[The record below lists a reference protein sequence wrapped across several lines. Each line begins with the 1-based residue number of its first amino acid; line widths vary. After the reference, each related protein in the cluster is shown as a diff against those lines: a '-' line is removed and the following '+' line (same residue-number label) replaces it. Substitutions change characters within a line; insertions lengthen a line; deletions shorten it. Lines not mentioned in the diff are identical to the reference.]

1 MKITRHGRKVHIR
14 FVIDI
19 IALLFNRWTLLVL
32 FLAAAILL
40 TTFPTNNL
48 VIDNNIYYSLATAS
62 LIYTAIIAAY
72 DFQIRRNER
81 KLDYAIKFLERF
93 DSEDIRR
100 VRDFT
105 RVIRKNRSNIS
116 DQELLNYLTPNNTK
130 DIIKLLKEH
139 GYGYDNKNKE
149 INMER
154 ELVFL
159 FNYWQQVY
167 LGIEFGFADA
177 KYLCH
182 NLKGVFDSQYDRFK
196 PWIEKNIKC
205 NDEKQYND
213 LKKFREMGK

>member
-1 MKITRHGRKVHIR
+1 MKIVRNGKKIHIS

-40 TTFPTNNL
+40 TIFQTNNF
-48 VIDNNIYYSLATAS
+48 VIDNHIYYSLATAS

-81 KLDYAIKFLERF
+81 KLDYAIKFLDRF

-116 DQELLNYLTPNNTK
+116 DQELLDYLNPKNTK
-130 DIIKLLKEH
+130 NIVELLNEH
-139 GYGYDNKNKE
+139 GYDNQNKE

-167 LGIEFGFADA
+167 LGIELGFADE

-182 NLKGVFDSQYDRFK
+182 NLKGVFDSQYDRLK
-196 PWIEKNIKC
+196 PWIEENIKC
-205 NDEKQYND
+205 NDIKQYND
-213 LKKFREMGK
+213 LKKFREMSK